1 MTTFE
6 SKIERFIFRKNFKK
20 FHVEVFDTFNSK
32 EVVSFYNMTIGKNL
46 TLTAIV
52 EIHLE
57 DLTINPVS
65 FHLHLSDSTLLDEND
80 TILENKLDKTIIK
93 YARYSCEDFDEFVE
107 KFEKEHNQIIES
119 I

>member
-6 SKIERFIFRKNFKK
+6 YKIERFICGKNFKK
-20 FHVEVFDTFNSK
+20 FHVEVFDTFDGK
-32 EVVSFYNMTIGKNL
+32 DIVSFYSKMLNKNL
-46 TLTAIV
+46 RLTAIV

-65 FHLHLSDSTLLDEND
+65 FHLHLSDSTLLDENN

-93 YARYSCEDFDEFVE
+93 YVRYSCEDFEDFIE
-107 KFEKEHNQIIES
+107 KFEREYNQMVETF
-119 I
+119 